1 MNKKKNVSFK
11 MCIMCIIY
19 VLVLELNK
27 KIMIIYNLDGNCK
40 LYKYR
45 KNIEID
51 LYGVIFTLNVRRKKG
66 KITRS

>member
-1 MNKKKNVSFK
+1 MNKKKKNVSFK
-11 MCIMCIIY
+11 MCIIY

-45 KNIEID
+45 KNTEID
-51 LYGVIFTLNVRRKKG
+51 LYGVIFTLNVKRKK
-66 KITRS
+66 R